1 MEKSERIKSIFGDI
15 KKALNDLRVSYNEYY
30 DNLTMTADIREEKTV
45 IRLII
50 SIDPKIENL
59 SVKAVPVFTFANNKY
74 IEMLTATSMINS
86 QITWGKFVCI
96 KDSGRVYFV
105 INNLVVN
112 NHPSQEN
119 TKYRISIALGTM
131 KEYYESL
138 RMLAEGDITIDEF
151 NSKVNGDDNS
161 NIEDSYSC
169 IFTITPYELNNLY
182 MVIYN
187 QDPNKYFVPGFRQ
200 GKAPLSS
207 VLKTY
212 GNDVF
217 LEDAVAMYL
226 SLKLKEMK
234 IQNIDN
240 ITCNQSGIDS
250 YGCVQTKL
258 FIKEQKG

>member
-15 KKALNDLRVSYNEYY
+15 KKVLNEWGLSYNEYY
-30 DNLTMTADIREEKTV
+30 DDLTMTADIREEKTV

-86 QITWGKFVCI
+86 QITFGKFVCI

-105 INNLVVN
+105 INNLFVN

-119 TKYRISIALGTM
+119 TKVRIFIAFDII
-131 KEYYESL
+131 KKYYESL
-138 RMLAEGDITIDEF
+138 RMLAEGDITISEF
-151 NSKVNGDDNS
+151 NSKVNDDDNS
-161 NIEDSYSC
+161 DNENSYSC
-169 IFTITPYELNNLY
+169 IFTITPYELNDLY
-182 MVIYN
+182 MLIYN
-187 QDPNKYFVPGFRQ
+187 KDPNKYVVPGFRQ

-217 LEDAVAMYL
+217 LNDAVAMYL
-226 SLKLKEMK
+226 SLKIKELG
-234 IQNIDN
+234 IENTDN
-240 ITCNQSGIDS
+240 ITYSLLGIDN
-250 YGCVQTKL
+250 YGCVPIKL
-258 FIKEQKG
+258 FIK